1 MPTRCRNC
9 LLDVRL
15 LDMCGGFHSSRL
27 TSTPTLGLFNPR
39 DRVHSGARRSASGC
53 RGIRPVGLHRRA
65 SPSALAFAELWA
77 VHRHDGMQPSH
88 PAICD
93 EYLMP
98 KYPVRSPPKAGLNRI
113 TRAAGEKEAI

>member
-1 MPTRCRNC
+1 VTVFTQAPDGA
-9 LLDVRL
+9 LQDVEVFAQSACI
-15 LDMCGGFHSSRL
+15 DE
-27 TSTPTLGLFNPR
+27 
-39 DRVHSGARRSASGC
+39 RRQQHG
-53 RGIRPVGLHRRA
+53 
-65 SPSALAFAELWA
+65 ALAFAELWA

-113 TRAAGEKEAI
+113 ARAAGEKEAI